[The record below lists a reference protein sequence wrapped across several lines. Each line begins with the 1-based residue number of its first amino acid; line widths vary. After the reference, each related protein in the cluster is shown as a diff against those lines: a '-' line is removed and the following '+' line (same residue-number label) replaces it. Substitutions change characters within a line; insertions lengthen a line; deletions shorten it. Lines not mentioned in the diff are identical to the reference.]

1 MAVGDFTI
9 TASSLQMTGHEWKI
23 SGTAEISN
31 TATAFDILP
40 DRHLI
45 SLDIQGVDDAGP
57 VQQTL
62 NEDASGTADEGNCVL
77 QASLEPV
84 NTYAWTARFI

>member
-9 TASSLQMTGHEWKI
+9 DATSLNISGQYFTI
-23 SGTAEISN
+23 SGTAEISH

-40 DRHLI
+40 GKHI
-45 SLDIQGVDDAGP
+45 VSLQIQGADDAGP

-62 NEDASGTADEGNCVL
+62 NEDAAGAADEGNCVL
-77 QASLEPV
+77 QSSLELV
-84 NTYAWTARFI
+84 NTYNWTAQYR